1 MYAPTLVF
9 LLCLFAAAAP
19 VFAQEA
25 TVTDSVELEVGQLSG
40 TALLDI
46 TDAEVIL
53 EWHQNV
59 YLTGSPGDPAEVY
72 FEGDAQ
78 DGGRLQYTVQDA
90 GSVKIVVATADTI
103 ADGALTVEA
112 TECGGGC
119 EGTCGQ
125 PQGAV
130 PVGSQPQDL
139 ITGIGN
145 CTTGDLAGD
154 GYLVHYVLDKP
165 PETDSEEVVVEYEL
179 VSE

>member
-1 MYAPTLVF
+1 MYGKLLHRKMESHSCSWLLVLPGGNPPRMYAPTLVF

-103 ADGALTVEA
+103 ADGALTVE
-112 TECGGGC
+112 
-119 EGTCGQ
+119 
-125 PQGAV
+125 
-130 PVGSQPQDL
+130 
-139 ITGIGN
+139 
-145 CTTGDLAGD
+145 
-154 GYLVHYVLDKP
+154 
-165 PETDSEEVVVEYEL
+165 
-179 VSE
+179 